1 MLDVELLYIYLKNE
15 TMKTLILSIA
25 CMFGATVTMAQ
36 ITTPQTSSASQ
47 EAAISQGNWMIG
59 AGLGSTNYNFDT
71 ERFNIQV
78 NPRAAYFITDNVA
91 VGAQIELGLTAMDGG
106 TNFSYGVAPLIRY
119 YFPEGATPTSRWFA
133 EGTVGIGGS
142 HEKGNK
148 GDEPVSLLLGISGGY
163 SHFVS
168 RTVAL
173 EAALGYTYNKSD
185 VGADTGMSGLGLTL
199 GFNIYLPGQN
209 R

>member
-1 MLDVELLYIYLKNE
+1 
-15 TMKTLILSIA
+15 MKHLFLSCA
-25 CMFGATVTMAQ
+25 LSLFVYAASAQ

-47 EAAISQGNWMIG
+47 ATALQAGNWMIG

-71 ERFNIQV
+71 ETFNISVQ
-78 NPRAAYFITDNVA
+78 PKAAYFISDNIA
-91 VGAQIELGLTAMDGG
+91 VGAQVNLGLSAYDGG
-106 TNFSYGVAPLIRY
+106 SSFQYGVAPLVRY

-142 HEKGNK
+142 HVKDNDN
-148 GDEPVSLLLGISGGY
+148 DEPVSLLLGISGGY

-173 EAALGYTYNKSD
+173 EAVLGYTYNKSD

-199 GFNIYLPGQN
+199 GFNIYLPGQVN

>member
-1 MLDVELLYIYLKNE
+1 MKKLFLYA
-15 TMKTLILSIA
+15 TLSLCVFAAS
-25 CMFGATVTMAQ
+25 AQ

-47 EAAISQGNWMIG
+47 ATALQEGNWMIG

-71 ERFNIQV
+71 KTFNISIQ
-78 NPRAAYFITDNVA
+78 PRAAYFITDNVA
-91 VGAQIELGLTAMDGG
+91 VGAQVSLGLSAYDGG
-106 TNFSYGVAPLIRY
+106 SSFQYGVAPLVRY

-142 HEKGNK
+142 HIKDNDN
-148 GDEPVSLLLGISGGY
+148 DEPVSLLIGISGGY

-199 GFNIYLPGQN
+199 GFNIYLPGQLN

>member
-1 MLDVELLYIYLKNE
+1 
-15 TMKTLILSIA
+15 MKKLILSIA
-25 CMFGATVTMAQ
+25 CMFGATFAMAQ

-71 ERFNIQV
+71 ETFNIQV
-78 NPRAAYFITDNVA
+78 NPRAAYFISDNIA
-91 VGAQIELGLTAMDGG
+91 VGAQVELGLTAYDGG
-106 TNFSYGVAPLIRY
+106 TNFSYGVAPLVRY

-142 HEKGNK
+142 HRKNNDA
-148 GDEPVSLLLGISGGY
+148 DEPVSLLLGISGGY

-173 EAALGYTYNKSD
+173 EASLGYTYNKSD
-185 VGADTGMSGLGLTL
+185 VGEDTGMSGLGLNL

>member
-1 MLDVELLYIYLKNE
+1 MKHLFLSCALSLLGYAA
-15 TMKTLILSIA
+15 S
-25 CMFGATVTMAQ
+25 AQ
-36 ITTPQTSSASQ
+36 ITTPQTSSPSQ
-47 EAAISQGNWMIG
+47 ATALQAGNWMIG

-71 ERFNIQV
+71 ETFNISV
-78 NPRAAYFITDNVA
+78 SPKAAYFISDNIA
-91 VGAQIELGLTAMDGG
+91 VGAQVNLGLSAYDGG
-106 TNFSYGVAPLIRY
+106 SSFQYGVAPLARY

-133 EGTVGIGGS
+133 EGIVGIGGS
-142 HEKGNK
+142 HVKDNDN
-148 GDEPVSLLLGISGGY
+148 DEPVSLLLGISGGY

-185 VGADTGMSGLGLTL
+185 VGADTGTSGLGLTL
-199 GFNIYLPGQN
+199 GFNIYLPGQAN